1 MPAAGVLAGD
11 DVVPAHDPPHQES
24 TEGEHRNRS
33 GTPPTKTPASSV
45 IATPNRKGVDHFEVM
60 KLSSA
65 KQAGR
70 RMTVHRPLRG
80 LSPDAEPS
88 CRRALLPRGLQQL
101 ALREI
106 RKRAGL
112 GDKLPIAS
120 HLHDLAANQH
130 DDPVRIADR
139 AQPMRDHHPRD
150 GEPLE

>member
-1 MPAAGVLAGD
+1 MISAGTIARKNMAQIAFGCVGD
-11 DVVPAHDPPHQES
+11 QYF
-24 TEGEHRNRS
+24 NRS
-33 GTPPTKTPASSV
+33 SGARKPRGQEWLRLAPRSV
-45 IATPNRKGVDHFEVM
+45 SEADDPW
-60 KLSSA
+60 
-65 KQAGR
+65 R